1 MKFRIYPAIDIM
13 DGKVVRLYKG
23 KKDEV
28 KVYGDPLKVAE
39 KFSEYVDKIHI
50 VDLDGAFSG
59 KPQNLDIVEKIIR
72 DVGVRVQI
80 GGGFRDYES
89 IKKAYDIGVEN
100 VIIGTKALDISFLE
114 RITSEFEGITVSLD
128 SKGGKIFTKGWI
140 EEESLLVEDAYKM
153 LRKFVNRFVYTVI
166 DRDGTLLGIEK
177 IKRFWGDEE
186 FIYAGGVATPT
197 DIIQLAE
204 IGFSGVIIGK
214 ALYEGTISL
223 EEALEVAKSVGKK
236 NYSSS

>member
-28 KVYGDPLKVAE
+28 KVYGDPLKFAE

-100 VIIGTKALDISFLE
+100 VIIGTKALDISFFGKNNL
-114 RITSEFEGITVSLD
+114 RIRGNNSQLGLQRGKDFHQRLD
-128 SKGGKIFTKGWI
+128 RGREPSCRGCIQNAPKI
-140 EEESLLVEDAYKM
+140 
-153 LRKFVNRFVYTVI
+153 R
-166 DRDGTLLGIEK
+166 
-177 IKRFWGDEE
+177 
-186 FIYAGGVATPT
+186 
-197 DIIQLAE
+197 
-204 IGFSGVIIGK
+204 
-214 ALYEGTISL
+214 
-223 EEALEVAKSVGKK
+223 
-236 NYSSS
+236 